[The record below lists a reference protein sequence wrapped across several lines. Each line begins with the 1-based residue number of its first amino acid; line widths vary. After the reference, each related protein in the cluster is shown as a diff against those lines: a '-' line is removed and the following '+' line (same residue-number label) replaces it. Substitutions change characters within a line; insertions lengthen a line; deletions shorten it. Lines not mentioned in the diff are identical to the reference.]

1 MNTPSRR
8 DMLLP
13 PVPPALAET
22 PVRCDQVLPS
32 PPRRGPWRAGVTGLP
47 RARHRL

>member
-32 PPRRGPWRAGVTGLP
+32 PPPPDGAPGGRV
-47 RARHRL
+47 